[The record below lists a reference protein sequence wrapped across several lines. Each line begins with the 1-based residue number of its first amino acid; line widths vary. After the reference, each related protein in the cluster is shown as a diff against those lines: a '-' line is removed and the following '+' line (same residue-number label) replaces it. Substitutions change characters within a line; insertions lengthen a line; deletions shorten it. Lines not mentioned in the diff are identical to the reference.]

1 MPSNGEE
8 WHRIREG
15 IQITDFPENMYS
27 LRLRKL
33 ICRMMDPDPISR
45 ISAKEI
51 LEDEYI
57 YVKKENY
64 IKWEKIRGLIL
75 RRQLD
80 EYIIK

>member
-1 MPSNGEE
+1 
-8 WHRIREG
+8 
-15 IQITDFPENMYS
+15 
-27 LRLRKL
+27 
-33 ICRMMDPDPISR
+33 MDPDPISR

>member
-1 MPSNGEE
+1 M
-8 WHRIREG
+8 REG
-15 IQITDFPENMYS
+15 IQIYDFPENMYS

-33 ICRMMDPDPISR
+33 ICRMMDPNPLSR
-45 ISAKEI
+45 ISAKDI

-64 IKWEKIRGLIL
+64 IKWEKIRGLML

-80 EYIIK
+80 ECLIK